1 MTDAALALLAAARR
15 LAATGLNP
23 GSAGNLS
30 VRTAQGFL
38 ITPSGIPPEELG
50 ADMMVPMTLEGIP
63 SGPWPPS
70 SEWRFHRDLY
80 RHRPEAGAVIHCHS
94 PAATALACHRRDLP
108 PFHYMILR
116 FGGPDVRCAR
126 YARFGTQ
133 ALSDAVLEALEG
145 RRACLMANHGML
157 VFGRDLPQALALA
170 QELETLCEHYL
181 RACTLGEP
189 VHLTDEEIA
198 EAREAIAG
206 YGRR

>member
-15 LAATGLNP
+15 LAETGLNS

-30 VRTAQGFL
+30 VRTAGGFL
-38 ITPSGIPPEELG
+38 ITPSGIAPEELT
-50 ADMMVPMTLEGIP
+50 ADMMVPMTLDGDH

-80 RHRPEAGAVIHCHS
+80 RTRPEAGAVIHCHS

-133 ALSDAVLEALEG
+133 ALSDAVLEALSG

-157 VFGRDLPQALALA
+157 VCGRDLPQALALA

-181 RACTLGEP
+181 RARTLGEP

-198 EAREAIAG
+198 EAQEAIAG